1 MPVRSNIAPEDD
13 LSVDVL
19 GRVTNDETAPFSA
32 LPFCATFLSATAQ
45 GATDLNT
52 KPFSALSVHV
62 ESCDNNLHLNL
73 SKADQRSIDSAF
85 KTSSNLSGLERPH
98 YFNLKLL
105 LWVMFGHGLLLFL
118 LIFLWRTQSEHLGLH
133 FTESSANARTTT
145 KALKAYFIYAPPTQ
159 TAPADSAQ
167 DISVEEFINTSEPI
181 TSPPNT
187 VKPAADIEQSAKVSP
202 KVAVKLT
209 PKPMEQ
215 IAKPPEVSAQESKVT
230 ESKASVPNT
239 SVPNTSTPNTST
251 QGQTQQSAKE
261 AVKPKKAETQ
271 SSSAHAASTEQSA
284 ASGQSGGAAGSVG
297 LFTQRYFE
305 RQREQALDDLVL
317 EQANY
322 YSKRSN
328 MSEMSPEM
336 EVLIVPNADDF
347 SGPTSLDLELDP
359 NRIVRQ
365 GNTCYRVVKV
375 GTPIN
380 PYAEN
385 LGFPFDCSGK
395 KMNQEIDD
403 AIKAQLDKM
412 MVKRPKG

>member
-1 MPVRSNIAPEDD
+1 MPVRSNIAPEDSIRFD
-13 LSVDVL
+13 AHCSA
-19 GRVTNDETAPFSA
+19 TKDEALPFSA

-52 KPFSALSVHV
+52 KPFSALSVHA

-73 SKADQRSIDSAF
+73 SEADQRSIDSAF
-85 KTSSNLSGLERPH
+85 QTSSNLSGRERPH

-133 FTESSANARTTT
+133 FIESSANARTTT

-159 TAPADSAQ
+159 TAPANPPQ
-167 DISVEEFINTSEPI
+167 DTSVVDPAVSRETI
-181 TSPPNT
+181 TSLPNT
-187 VKPAADIEQSAKVSP
+187 TQLTVNVEPAAKEPSKPAEKPRLKPAAQSAKSS
-202 KVAVKLT
+202 
-209 PKPMEQ
+209 
-215 IAKPPEVSAQESKVT
+215 EVSAKVAKVPV
-230 ESKASVPNT
+230 SSASVLN
-239 SVPNTSTPNTST
+239 SST
-251 QGQTQQSAKE
+251 QSQTQQSAKE
-261 AVKPKKAETQ
+261 AVKPKKAEVQ
-271 SSSAHAASTEQSA
+271 SSSVQAASTEQSA
-284 ASGQSGGAAGSVG
+284 ASGQSGGAGSVG

-317 EQANY
+317 EQANH

>member
-1 MPVRSNIAPEDD
+1 MPVRSNIAPEDSIRFD
-13 LSVDVL
+13 AHSSA
-19 GRVTNDETAPFSA
+19 TKDEALPFSA
-32 LPFCATFLSATAQ
+32 LPFCATFLSATTQ

-52 KPFSALSVHV
+52 KPFSALSVHA

-239 SVPNTSTPNTST
+239 SVPNTST
-251 QGQTQQSAKE
+251 QGQTQQSSKE
-261 AVKPKKAETQ
+261 AVKPKKAEVQ
-271 SSSAHAASTEQSA
+271 SSSAHAASTQQSA

-317 EQANY
+317 EQANH

-328 MSEMSPEM
+328 LSEMSPEM

>member
-1 MPVRSNIAPEDD
+1 MPVRSNIAPEDSIRFD
-13 LSVDVL
+13 AHSSA
-19 GRVTNDETAPFSA
+19 TKDEALPFSA
-32 LPFCATFLSATAQ
+32 LPFCATFLSATTQ

-52 KPFSALSVHV
+52 KPFSALSVHA

-85 KTSSNLSGLERPH
+85 KTSSNLSGRERPH

-181 TSPPNT
+181 TSLPNT
-187 VKPAADIEQSAKVSP
+187 VKSTPDVEPAAKVIPKPAEKPTPKPTAQSAKPS
-202 KVAVKLT
+202 
-209 PKPMEQ
+209 
-215 IAKPPEVSAQESKVT
+215 EVSAQESKVT
-230 ESKASVPNT
+230 ESKVPVPST

-261 AVKPKKAETQ
+261 AVKPKKAEVQ

-317 EQANY
+317 EQANH

>member
-1 MPVRSNIAPEDD
+1 MPVRSTITPEDD
-13 LSVDVL
+13 LSFVAHR
-19 GRVTNDETAPFSA
+19 RVTNDETVAFSA
-32 LPFCATFLSATAQ
+32 MPFCATS
-45 GATDLNT
+45 
-52 KPFSALSVHV
+52 FSAHAEPLG
-62 ESCDNNLHLNL
+62 CAINLNL
-73 SKADQRSIDSAF
+73 TEANQRESDSAF
-85 KTSSNLSGLERPH
+85 HPNSGFSWREWSH

-105 LWVMFGHGLLLFL
+105 LWVILGHGLLLLL
-118 LIFLWRTQSEHLGLH
+118 LIFLWRTQSEQLGLS
-133 FTESSANARTTT
+133 FSESSANARTET

-159 TAPADSAQ
+159 TAPADSAK
-167 DISVEEFINTSEPI
+167 DSSVEESAVSREPI
-181 TSPPNT
+181 TSAPNT
-187 VKPAADIEQSAKVSP
+187 VKPM
-202 KVAVKLT
+202 
-209 PKPMEQ
+209 PKPTEQ
-215 IAKPPEVSAQESKVT
+215 ITKPPEVSAQLSKVKASEVT
-230 ESKASVPNT
+230 ESTAPVPST
-239 SVPNTSTPNTST
+239 SVPNTSAPNASTPNASTPNAST
-251 QGQTQQSAKE
+251 QGQTQKSAKE
-261 AVKPKKAETQ
+261 AVKPQKAEIQ
-271 SSSAHAASTEQSA
+271 SRSAQAVSTEKSA

-317 EQANY
+317 EQANH

-359 NRIVRQ
+359 NRIVRK
-365 GNTCYRVVKV
+365 GDTCYRVVKV
-375 GTPIN
+375 GTQIN

>member
-1 MPVRSNIAPEDD
+1 MPVRSNIAPEDSIRFD
-13 LSVDVL
+13 AHCSATKEEAL
-19 GRVTNDETAPFSA
+19 PFSA

-52 KPFSALSVHV
+52 KPFSALSVHA

-73 SKADQRSIDSAF
+73 SEADQRSIDSAF

-159 TAPADSAQ
+159 TVPADSAQ

-209 PKPMEQ
+209 LKPMEQ
-215 IAKPPEVSAQESKVT
+215 IAKPPEVSAQ

-261 AVKPKKAETQ
+261 AVKSKKAETQ
-271 SSSAHAASTEQSA
+271 SRSAQAVSTEQSA
-284 ASGQSGGAAGSVG
+284 VSGQSGGGAGSVG

-317 EQANY
+317 EQANH

>member
-1 MPVRSNIAPEDD
+1 MPVRSNIAPEDSIRFD
-13 LSVDVL
+13 AHCSA
-19 GRVTNDETAPFSA
+19 TKDEALPFSA

-52 KPFSALSVHV
+52 KPFSALSVHA

-73 SKADQRSIDSAF
+73 SEADQRSIDSAF
-85 KTSSNLSGLERPH
+85 QTSSNLSGRERPH

-167 DISVEEFINTSEPI
+167 GISVEEFINTSEPI

-239 SVPNTSTPNTST
+239 SVPNTST
-251 QGQTQQSAKE
+251 QGQTQQSSKE
-261 AVKPKKAETQ
+261 AVKPKKAEVQ
-271 SSSAHAASTEQSA
+271 SSSAHAASTQQSA

-317 EQANY
+317 EQANH

-328 MSEMSPEM
+328 LSEMSPEM

>member
-1 MPVRSNIAPEDD
+1 M
-13 LSVDVL
+13 
-19 GRVTNDETAPFSA
+19 
-32 LPFCATFLSATAQ
+32 
-45 GATDLNT
+45 
-52 KPFSALSVHV
+52 
-62 ESCDNNLHLNL
+62 
-73 SKADQRSIDSAF
+73 
-85 KTSSNLSGLERPH
+85 
-98 YFNLKLL
+98 
-105 LWVMFGHGLLLFL
+105 
-118 LIFLWRTQSEHLGLH
+118 
-133 FTESSANARTTT
+133 
-145 KALKAYFIYAPPTQ
+145 
-159 TAPADSAQ
+159 
-167 DISVEEFINTSEPI
+167 
-181 TSPPNT
+181 
-187 VKPAADIEQSAKVSP
+187 
-202 KVAVKLT
+202 
-209 PKPMEQ
+209 
-215 IAKPPEVSAQESKVT
+215 
-230 ESKASVPNT
+230 
-239 SVPNTSTPNTST
+239 PNTST
-251 QGQTQQSAKE
+251 QGQAQQSAKE
-261 AVKPKKAETQ
+261 AVKPKKAEVQ
-271 SSSAHAASTEQSA
+271 SSSAQAASTEQSA

-317 EQANY
+317 EQANH

-328 MSEMSPEM
+328 LSEMSPEM

>member
-1 MPVRSNIAPEDD
+1 MPVRSNIAPEDSIRFD
-13 LSVDVL
+13 AHSSA
-19 GRVTNDETAPFSA
+19 TKDEALPFSA

-52 KPFSALSVHV
+52 KPFSALSVHA

-73 SKADQRSIDSAF
+73 SEADQRSIDSAF
-85 KTSSNLSGLERPH
+85 QTSSNLSGRERPH

-239 SVPNTSTPNTST
+239 SVPNTST

-261 AVKPKKAETQ
+261 AVKPKKAEVQ
-271 SSSAHAASTEQSA
+271 SSSAHAASTQQSA

-317 EQANY
+317 EQANH

-328 MSEMSPEM
+328 LSEMSPEM

>member
-1 MPVRSNIAPEDD
+1 M
-13 LSVDVL
+13 
-19 GRVTNDETAPFSA
+19 
-32 LPFCATFLSATAQ
+32 
-45 GATDLNT
+45 NT
-52 KPFSALSVHV
+52 KPFSALSVHA

-85 KTSSNLSGLERPH
+85 KTSSNLSGRERPH

-181 TSPPNT
+181 TSLPNT
-187 VKPAADIEQSAKVSP
+187 VKSTPDVEPAAKVIPKPAEKPTPKPTAQSAKPS
-202 KVAVKLT
+202 
-209 PKPMEQ
+209 
-215 IAKPPEVSAQESKVT
+215 EVSAQESKVT
-230 ESKASVPNT
+230 ESKVPVPST

-261 AVKPKKAETQ
+261 AVKPKKAEVQ

-317 EQANY
+317 EQANH

>member
-1 MPVRSNIAPEDD
+1 MPVRSNIAPEDSIRFD
-13 LSVDVL
+13 AHCSA
-19 GRVTNDETAPFSA
+19 TKDEALPFSA

-52 KPFSALSVHV
+52 KPFSALSVHA

-73 SKADQRSIDSAF
+73 SEADQRSIDSAF
-85 KTSSNLSGLERPH
+85 QTSSNLSGRERPH

-239 SVPNTSTPNTST
+239 SVPNTST
-251 QGQTQQSAKE
+251 QGQTQQSSKE
-261 AVKPKKAETQ
+261 AVKPKKAEVQ
-271 SSSAHAASTEQSA
+271 SSSAHAASTQQSA

-317 EQANY
+317 EQANH

-328 MSEMSPEM
+328 LSEMSPEM

>member
-1 MPVRSNIAPEDD
+1 MPVRSTITPEDD
-13 LSVDVL
+13 LSFVAHS
-19 GRVTNDETAPFSA
+19 RVTNDETVA
-32 LPFCATFLSATAQ
+32 FCATS
-45 GATDLNT
+45 
-52 KPFSALSVHV
+52 FSAHAEPLGSAI
-62 ESCDNNLHLNL
+62 NLNL
-73 SKADQRSIDSAF
+73 NEANQRESDSAF
-85 KTSSNLSGLERPH
+85 QPHSGLSWREWSH

-105 LWVMFGHGLLLFL
+105 LWVILGHGLLLLL
-118 LIFLWRTQSEHLGLH
+118 LIFLWRTQSEQLRLS
-133 FTESSANARTTT
+133 FSESSANARTET
-145 KALKAYFIYAPPTQ
+145 KALKAYFIYAPPTR

-167 DISVEEFINTSEPI
+167 DSSVEEPAVSREPI
-181 TSPPNT
+181 TSAPNT
-187 VKPAADIEQSAKVSP
+187 VKPM
-202 KVAVKLT
+202 
-209 PKPMEQ
+209 PKPTEQ
-215 IAKPPEVSAQESKVT
+215 ITKPPEVSAQLSKAKASKVT
-230 ESKASVPNT
+230 ESTAHVPST
-239 SVPNTSTPNTST
+239 SAPNTSTPNASTPNATT
-251 QGQTQQSAKE
+251 QGQIQQSAKE
-261 AVKPKKAETQ
+261 AVKPKKAEIQ
-271 SSSAHAASTEQSA
+271 SSSAQVASTEHSA
-284 ASGQSGGAAGSVG
+284 AAGKSGGAAGSVG

-317 EQANY
+317 EQANH

-359 NRIVRQ
+359 NRIVRN
-365 GNTCYRVVKV
+365 GDTCYRVVKV
-375 GTPIN
+375 GTQIN

>member
-1 MPVRSNIAPEDD
+1 M
-13 LSVDVL
+13 
-19 GRVTNDETAPFSA
+19 
-32 LPFCATFLSATAQ
+32 
-45 GATDLNT
+45 NT
-52 KPFSALSVHV
+52 KPFSALSVHA

-73 SKADQRSIDSAF
+73 SEADQRSIDSAF
-85 KTSSNLSGLERPH
+85 KTSSNLSGRERPH

-133 FTESSANARTTT
+133 YTESSANARTTT

-187 VKPAADIEQSAKVSP
+187 VKPAAYIEQSAKVSP

-215 IAKPPEVSAQESKVT
+215 IAKPPEVSAQESK
-230 ESKASVPNT
+230 ASVPNT
-239 SVPNTSTPNTST
+239 SVPNTST

-261 AVKPKKAETQ
+261 AVKPKKAEVQ
-271 SSSAHAASTEQSA
+271 SSSAQAASTEQSA
-284 ASGQSGGAAGSVG
+284 ASGQRGSVG

-317 EQANY
+317 EQANH

-365 GNTCYRVVKV
+365 GDTCYRVVKV

-403 AIKAQLDKM
+403 AIKAQLNKM
-412 MVKRPKG
+412 IVKRQKG

>member
-1 MPVRSNIAPEDD
+1 MPVRSNIAPEDSIRFD
-13 LSVDVL
+13 AHSSA
-19 GRVTNDETAPFSA
+19 TKDEALPFSA
-32 LPFCATFLSATAQ
+32 LPFCATFLSATTQ

-52 KPFSALSVHV
+52 KPFSALSVHA

-73 SKADQRSIDSAF
+73 SEADQRSIDSAF
-85 KTSSNLSGLERPH
+85 KTSSNLSGRERPH

-133 FTESSANARTTT
+133 YTESSANARTTT

-239 SVPNTSTPNTST
+239 SVPNTST

-261 AVKPKKAETQ
+261 AVKSKKAEVQ
-271 SSSAHAASTEQSA
+271 SSSAHAASTQQSA
-284 ASGQSGGAAGSVG
+284 ASGQSGGTAGSVG

-317 EQANY
+317 EQANH

-328 MSEMSPEM
+328 LSEMSPEM
-336 EVLIVPNADDF
+336 EMLIVPNADDF

-359 NRIVRQ
+359 NRIVRK
-365 GNTCYRVVKV
+365 GDTCYRVVKV
-375 GTPIN
+375 GTQIN

>member
-1 MPVRSNIAPEDD
+1 M
-13 LSVDVL
+13 
-19 GRVTNDETAPFSA
+19 
-32 LPFCATFLSATAQ
+32 
-45 GATDLNT
+45 NT
-52 KPFSALSVHV
+52 KPFSALSVHA

-73 SKADQRSIDSAF
+73 SEADQRSIDSAF
-85 KTSSNLSGLERPH
+85 QTSSNLSGRERPH

-133 FTESSANARTTT
+133 FIESSANARTTT

-159 TAPADSAQ
+159 TAPANPPQ
-167 DISVEEFINTSEPI
+167 DTSVVDPAVSRETI
-181 TSPPNT
+181 TSLPNT
-187 VKPAADIEQSAKVSP
+187 TQLTVNVEPAAKEPSKPAEKPRLKPAAQSAKSS
-202 KVAVKLT
+202 
-209 PKPMEQ
+209 
-215 IAKPPEVSAQESKVT
+215 EVSAKVAKVPV
-230 ESKASVPNT
+230 SSASVLN
-239 SVPNTSTPNTST
+239 SST
-251 QGQTQQSAKE
+251 QSQTQQSAKE
-261 AVKPKKAETQ
+261 AVKPKKAEVQ
-271 SSSAHAASTEQSA
+271 SSSVQAASTEQSA
-284 ASGQSGGAAGSVG
+284 ASGQSGGAGSVG

-317 EQANY
+317 EQANH

-328 MSEMSPEM
+328 LSEMSPEM

>member
-1 MPVRSNIAPEDD
+1 MPVRSNIAPEDSIRFD
-13 LSVDVL
+13 AHCSA
-19 GRVTNDETAPFSA
+19 TKDEALPFSA

-52 KPFSALSVHV
+52 KPFSALSVHA

-73 SKADQRSIDSAF
+73 SEADQRSIDSAF
-85 KTSSNLSGLERPH
+85 KTSSNLSGRERPH

-239 SVPNTSTPNTST
+239 SVPNTST
-251 QGQTQQSAKE
+251 QGQTQQSSKE
-261 AVKPKKAETQ
+261 AVKPKKAEVQ
-271 SSSAHAASTEQSA
+271 SSSAHAASTQQSA

-317 EQANY
+317 EQANH

-328 MSEMSPEM
+328 LSEMSPEM

>member
-1 MPVRSNIAPEDD
+1 MPVRSNIAPEDSIRFD
-13 LSVDVL
+13 AHCSA
-19 GRVTNDETAPFSA
+19 TKDEALPFSA

-52 KPFSALSVHV
+52 KPFSALSVHA

-73 SKADQRSIDSAF
+73 SEADQRAIDSAF
-85 KTSSNLSGLERPH
+85 QTSSNLSGRERPH

-239 SVPNTSTPNTST
+239 SVPNTST
-251 QGQTQQSAKE
+251 QGQTQQSSKE
-261 AVKPKKAETQ
+261 AVKPKKAEVQ
-271 SSSAHAASTEQSA
+271 SSSAHAASTQQSA

-317 EQANY
+317 EQANH

-328 MSEMSPEM
+328 LSEMSPEM

>member
-32 LPFCATFLSATAQ
+32 MPFCATFLSATAQ

-52 KPFSALSVHV
+52 KPFSALSVHA

-85 KTSSNLSGLERPH
+85 KTSSNLSGRERPH

-118 LIFLWRTQSEHLGLH
+118 LIFLWRTQSELLGLS
-133 FTESSANARTTT
+133 FNESSANARTAT

-159 TAPADSAQ
+159 TAPADSAK
-167 DISVEEFINTSEPI
+167 DSSVEEPAVSSEPI
-181 TSPPNT
+181 TSASNT
-187 VKPAADIEQSAKVSP
+187 VKPM
-202 KVAVKLT
+202 
-209 PKPMEQ
+209 PKPSEQ
-215 IAKPPEVSAQESKVT
+215 ITKPPEVSAQLSKVKASKVT
-230 ESKASVPNT
+230 ESKVPVPST

-251 QGQTQQSAKE
+251 QGQAQQSAKE

-271 SSSAHAASTEQSA
+271 SRSAQAVSTEQSA
-284 ASGQSGGAAGSVG
+284 VSGQSGGAAGSVG

-317 EQANY
+317 EQANH

-328 MSEMSPEM
+328 LSEMSPEM

>member
-1 MPVRSNIAPEDD
+1 MPVRSNITLEDD
-13 LSVDVL
+13 LSFDAY
-19 GRVTNDETAPFSA
+19 GRVTNEETVPFSA
-32 LPFCATFLSATAQ
+32 MPFCATSFS
-45 GATDLNT
+45 ATDLNA
-52 KPFSALSVHV
+52 KPFSAHAEPLGSDI
-62 ESCDNNLHLNL
+62 CLNLHEANQ
-73 SKADQRSIDSAF
+73 KDIDSIF
-85 KTSSNLSGLERPH
+85 QTSSNLSGREWSQ
-98 YFNLKLL
+98 YFNLKPLF
-105 LWVMFGHGLLLFL
+105 WVILGHGLLLLL
-118 LIFLWRTQSEHLGLH
+118 LIFLWRTQSEHLGLS

-159 TAPADSAQ
+159 TAPADPPKDS
-167 DISVEEFINTSEPI
+167 SVEEPTVSSEPI

-187 VKPAADIEQSAKVSP
+187 TQLTVDVEPAAKVPPKPAEKLAP
-202 KVAVKLT
+202 KT
-209 PKPMEQ
+209 TEQ
-215 IAKPPEVSAQESKVT
+215 ITKPPEVRAQ
-230 ESKASVPNT
+230 ASNRAVSNT
-239 SVPNTSTPNTST
+239 PT
-251 QGQTQQSAKE
+251 QGQTQQSSKE
-261 AVKPKKAETQ
+261 AVKPKKAEVQ
-271 SSSAHAASTEQSA
+271 SSSAHAASTQQSA

-317 EQANY
+317 EQANH

-328 MSEMSPEM
+328 LSEMSPEM

>member
-1 MPVRSNIAPEDD
+1 LPVRTNIAPEDG
-13 LSVDVL
+13 LSIDVH
-19 GRVTNDETAPFSA
+19 GRVTNNETAPFSA

-45 GATDLNT
+45 GATDLNI
-52 KPFSALSVHV
+52 KPFSALSVHA

-85 KTSSNLSGLERPH
+85 QTSSNLSGRERPH

-187 VKPAADIEQSAKVSP
+187 VKPAADIEHSAKVSP

-209 PKPMEQ
+209 PKPMEL

-230 ESKASVPNT
+230 ELKASVPNT
-239 SVPNTSTPNTST
+239 SVPNTST
-251 QGQTQQSAKE
+251 QDQTQQSAKE
-261 AVKPKKAETQ
+261 AVKPKKAEVQ
-271 SSSAHAASTEQSA
+271 SSSAHAASTQQSA

-317 EQANY
+317 EQANH

-328 MSEMSPEM
+328 LSEMSPEM

-365 GNTCYRVVKV
+365 GDTCYRVVKV

>member
-1 MPVRSNIAPEDD
+1 MPVRSNIAPEDSIRFD
-13 LSVDVL
+13 AHSSA
-19 GRVTNDETAPFSA
+19 TKDEALPFSA
-32 LPFCATFLSATAQ
+32 LPFCATFLSATTQ

-52 KPFSALSVHV
+52 KPFSALSVHA

-85 KTSSNLSGLERPH
+85 KTSSNLSGRERPH

-239 SVPNTSTPNTST
+239 SVPNTST

-261 AVKPKKAETQ
+261 AVKPKKAEVQ
-271 SSSAHAASTEQSA
+271 SSSAQAASTEQSA
-284 ASGQSGGAAGSVG
+284 ASGQSGGAGSVG

-317 EQANY
+317 EQANH

-328 MSEMSPEM
+328 MSEISPEM

>member
-1 MPVRSNIAPEDD
+1 LPVRSNIAPEDSIRFD
-13 LSVDVL
+13 AHCSA
-19 GRVTNDETAPFSA
+19 TKDEALPFSA

-52 KPFSALSVHV
+52 KPFSALSVHA

-73 SKADQRSIDSAF
+73 SEADQRSIDSAF
-85 KTSSNLSGLERPH
+85 QTSSNLSGRERPH

-239 SVPNTSTPNTST
+239 SVPNTST
-251 QGQTQQSAKE
+251 QGQTQQSSKE
-261 AVKPKKAETQ
+261 AVKPKKAEVQ
-271 SSSAHAASTEQSA
+271 SSSAHAASTQQSA
-284 ASGQSGGAAGSVG
+284 ASGQSGGAASSVG

-317 EQANY
+317 EQANH

-328 MSEMSPEM
+328 LSEMSPEM

>member
-1 MPVRSNIAPEDD
+1 MPVRSNIAPEDSIRFD
-13 LSVDVL
+13 AHSSA
-19 GRVTNDETAPFSA
+19 TKDEALPFSA
-32 LPFCATFLSATAQ
+32 LPFCATFLSATTQ

-52 KPFSALSVHV
+52 KPFSALSVHA

-85 KTSSNLSGLERPH
+85 KTSSNLSGRERPH

-181 TSPPNT
+181 TSLPNT

-239 SVPNTSTPNTST
+239 SVPNTST

-261 AVKPKKAETQ
+261 AVKPKKAEVQ
-271 SSSAHAASTEQSA
+271 SSSAQAASTEQSA
-284 ASGQSGGAAGSVG
+284 ASGQSGGAGSVG

-317 EQANY
+317 EQANH

-328 MSEMSPEM
+328 MSEISPEM